1 MRMSMPRR
9 VAVVLIA
16 LGLIASLLVAYDRWR
31 YEAQNKTVEVT
42 IDQQD
47 LTDFTHAYGYDLDEL
62 LREMRRAG
70 LTSVAVYEELGQRVN
85 DGGRAFVQS
94 GEQIVNAARNSTLVD
109 PLLANMVRNRTIDP
123 ASVYVL
129 VYDPAT
135 LTRYLT
141 AFRTQFEPSTVHVL
155 RTRMPALIAVK
166 TQLDFFNSVGLGIP
180 QDFADRVRRL
190 GLLVDPRVQ
199 NNERLG
205 PGQISGIFDQI
216 LQGGEIGTV
225 IFFGQR
231 NEVLG
236 YPFQLDATADAVR
249 RAHVNFGDV
258 EAYSDDQIQK
268 GTQSLGTDIPNQ
280 TVRLQAIAQPVLQKM
295 QLDDVVATYLL
306 GVRERNIRVIYLRTF
321 PHVVQ
326 TVGADG
332 APATLSAEQTNLV
345 MLRELRDRLEAN
357 GFREGRAAGFVDF
370 KGGKLPLLWFVV
382 LLGTA
387 AAFVLLLELLGWAG
401 AWVPWT
407 LYVLTAIAYWGAVAV
422 HHDEF
427 VRKAGA
433 LGAALTFAVLAGV
446 TLARWFRDGSWASI
460 ARPIDDPSTIDDL
473 STRASIARPTDD
485 PSTRASIAR
494 PIGRTLGEGGLALII
509 SVAVACIGAAYVT
522 ALLAQATFMLEINQ
536 FAGVKT
542 LLVVPPLA
550 LLMLYAFTP
559 LFGARIKLTDAVIAP
574 VKAWQLAALFVL
586 ATAAVLLV
594 MRSGNQPDIGVSGV
608 ETQLRGLL
616 AQLLGARPRFKEFAI
631 GYPLIALLPVLSG
644 QARRLIGWLVVVCA
658 GIGLADVL
666 DTFSHIHTPLHVG
679 LLRTFNGVVLGFV
692 IGAILQIVYRRVAMR
707 RTPAAPAAR

>member
-1 MRMSMPRR
+1 MRMSMLRR
-9 VAVVLIA
+9 IAVALIA
-16 LGLIASLLVAYDRWR
+16 LGLVASLLVAFDRWR
-31 YEAQNKTVEVT
+31 YEAQNKSVEVT

-47 LTDFTHAYGYDLDEL
+47 LSDFAHAYGYDLDEL

-70 LTSVAVYEELGQRVN
+70 LTSVAAYEELGQRVN

-94 GEQIVNAARNSTLVD
+94 GAQIVNAARDASLAD
-109 PLLANMVRNRTIDP
+109 PMLANMVRNRTIDP

-135 LTRYLT
+135 LKRYLT
-141 AFRTQFEPSTVHVL
+141 ALGIQFEPSTVHVL
-155 RTRMPALIAVK
+155 RARIPALIAVK
-166 TQLDFFNSVGLGIP
+166 TQLNFFNSVGLGIP

-205 PGQISGIFDQI
+205 PAQIGSIFDQMM
-216 LQGGEIGTV
+216 QGGEVGTV
-225 IFFGQR
+225 IFFGQL

-236 YPFQLDATADAVR
+236 YPYQLDATANALKL
-249 RAHVNFGDV
+249 AHINFGDV

-268 GTQSLGTDIPNQ
+268 GTQTLGTDIPNQ
-280 TVRLQAIAQPVLQKM
+280 TVRVQAIAQPLLQKM
-295 QLDDVVATYLL
+295 QLDDVVGTYIL

-321 PHVVQ
+321 PHVIQ
-326 TVGADG
+326 APGPDG
-332 APATLSAEQTNLV
+332 TLTTLSAEQTNLV
-345 MLRELRDRLEAN
+345 MLRELRDRLQAN
-357 GFREGRAAGFVDF
+357 GFHEGRPEGFVDF
-370 KGGKLPLLWFVV
+370 KGGKLPVLWF
-382 LLGTA
+382 LAILGTA
-387 AAFVLLLELLGWAG
+387 AAFVLLLDLLGWARDWM
-401 AWVPWT
+401 AWG
-407 LYVLTAIAYWGAVAV
+407 LYALSAVAYWGAWLV

-446 TLARWFRDGSWASI
+446 SLARWFAQNDSRSRASN
-460 ARPIDDPSTIDDL
+460 ARPNESADRPL
-473 STRASIARPTDD
+473 IATV
-485 PSTRASIAR
+485 
-494 PIGRTLGEGGLALII
+494 GEGGVAL
-509 SVAVACIGAAYVT
+509 VTAVAIAVAGAAFVT

-550 LLMLYAFTP
+550 LLLIYAFTP
-559 LFGARIKLTDAVIAP
+559 MFGARIKFGDATTAP
-574 VKAWQLAALFVL
+574 VRVWQLAALFVL
-586 ATAAVLLV
+586 AAAAVTLIL
-594 MRSGNQPDIGVSGV
+594 RSGNQPDIGVSGF

-631 GYPLIALLPVLSG
+631 GYPLIVLLPAVGG
-644 QARRLIGWLVVVCA
+644 QARRYVGWLVMLCA

-666 DTFSHIHTPLHVG
+666 DTFSHLHTPLHVG

-692 IGAILQIVYRRVAMR
+692 IGVVLQVIYRSFTARRPAVAR
-707 RTPAAPAAR
+707 AEQ

>member
-1 MRMSMPRR
+1 MRMTMLRR

-16 LGLIASLLVAYDRWR
+16 LGLIASLLVGYDRWR

-47 LTDFTHAYGYDLDEL
+47 LSDFAHAYGYDLDEL

-70 LTSVAVYEELGQRVN
+70 LTSVAAYEELGQRVN

-94 GEQIVNAARNSTLVD
+94 GAQIVNAARDSSLAD
-109 PLLANMVRNRTIDP
+109 PLLARMVRSHTIDP
-123 ASVYVL
+123 ASVYIL

-135 LTRYLT
+135 MKRYQT
-141 AFRTQFEPSTVHVL
+141 ALGVQFEPSTVRVL
-155 RTRMPALIAVK
+155 RKTMPALIAVK
-166 TQLDFFNSVGLGIP
+166 TQIDFFNSVGLGIP

-205 PGQISGIFDQI
+205 IPQINTIFSQI
-216 LQGGEIGTV
+216 MQGGEIGTV

-236 YPFQLDATADAVR
+236 YPYQLDATAQALKQ
-249 RAHVNFGDV
+249 AHVNFGDV

-268 GTQSLGTDIPNQ
+268 GTQTLGTEIPNQ
-280 TVRLQAIAQPVLQKM
+280 TVRVQAIAQPLLQKM
-295 QLDDVVATYLL
+295 ALDDVVGTYIL

-321 PHVVQ
+321 PHVIQAASPGAQ
-326 TVGADG
+326 T
-332 APATLSAEQTNLV
+332 TLSAEQTNLA

-357 GFREGRAAGFVDF
+357 GFHEGRADGFVDF
-370 KGGKLPLLWFVV
+370 KGGKLPLLWFVA
-382 LLGTA
+382 LLGCA
-387 AAFVLLLELLGWAG
+387 AAFILLLDIFGWVRS
-401 AWVPWT
+401 WMPWT
-407 LYVLTAIAYWGAVAV
+407 LYVLTAIAYWGALFV

-433 LGAALTFAVLAGV
+433 LGAALTFAILAGV
-446 TLARWFRDGSWASI
+446 SLARWFAVDSKMWG
-460 ARPIDDPSTIDDL
+460 RPLWSADP
-473 STRASIARPTDD
+473 D
-485 PSTRASIAR
+485 PSTRASFAR
-494 PIGRTLGEGGLALII
+494 PLGEGAVALVT
-509 SVAVACIGAAYVT
+509 SVAIACVGAAFVT

-550 LLMLYAFTP
+550 LLLLYAFTP
-559 LFGARIKLTDAVIAP
+559 MFGARIKFADAAGAP
-574 VKAWQLAALFVL
+574 VRAWQLAALFLL
-586 ATAAVLLV
+586 AVAAVLLV
-594 MRSGNQPDIGVSGV
+594 LRSGNQPDIGVSGF

-631 GYPLIALLPVLSG
+631 GYPLIVLLPVLAG
-644 QARRLIGWLVVVCA
+644 QARRLIGWLVILCA

-679 LLRTFNGVVLGFV
+679 LLRTLNGVVLGFI
-692 IGAILQIVYRRVAMR
+692 IGAILQLIYRRIAVPR
-707 RTPAAPAAR
+707 NSTAPSAK